1 MRVFCLIKAPEF
13 ELVGV
18 LLTFTRR
25 NCRRMTIPLLRPE
38 LAGAEE

>member
-18 LLTFTRR
+18 LLTLTRR
-25 NCRRMTIPLLRPE
+25 NCRRMTIPLLRLE
-38 LAGAEE
+38 LAGAGE